1 MTFKIVIKGDH
12 LGWHQYLY
20 ISANKYFEGVW
31 GGKTVSG
38 LNQRIKYA
46 PSFSHLFLNILY

>member
-20 ISANKYFEGVW
+20 VSANKYFEGVW